1 LKKVSL
7 RPRAVRLANRHV
19 LVFPDMGRFCRM
31 TVRCGGP
38 SRPLC
43 DLAIVRGRPIMNDI
57 GRTAFAAHQQI
68 DRVDGIDHI
77 NRLDEEGGRRGQA
90 IGIRQ
95 TIKIAAQEDDR
106 QLGFFLS
113 RETSQRDTIDRA
125 RVFDVGHQQMHI
137 LLFDNLQRGMA
148 GRRPAYLEAGLRQGA
163 VENVKDEVFVVD
175 KKDMGCAISAS
186 LLFVAA
192 RILPRLF
199 NDTVIAGLRKQ

>member
-1 LKKVSL
+1 
-7 RPRAVRLANRHV
+7 
-19 LVFPDMGRFCRM
+19 
-31 TVRCGGP
+31 
-38 SRPLC
+38 
-43 DLAIVRGRPIMNDI
+43 MNDI

-175 KKDMGCAISAS
+175 KKDMGVRHLSDPPVRRSAD
-186 LLFVAA
+186 LTPAV
-192 RILPRLF
+192 
-199 NDTVIAGLRKQ
+199 